1 MNDALNFVDYYSVLQ
16 VSPSC
21 DLKTLDLAYHRLAK
35 AHHPDHSGSADTTKF
50 NDVTEAYRVL
60 RNRKKRAEY
69 DILFQSHN
77 KREWFESSVGRE
89 LGVDEKDA
97 LSDADAHARILMFL
111 YKNRRENAQS
121 AGVIGFYIQEML
133 GCSDEQF
140 DFHRWYLREK
150 RFIELT
156 EHGTIAITV
165 LGIDH
170 VISLSRTT
178 AAEKLLIGQSFGA

>member
-1 MNDALNFVDYYSVLQ
+1 MPRTNSNVSLQ
-16 VSPSC
+16 EIAVRM
-21 DLKTLDLAYHRLAK
+21 L
-35 AHHPDHSGSADTTKF
+35 
-50 NDVTEAYRVL
+50 RVP
-60 RNRKKRAEY
+60 
-69 DILFQSHN
+69 
-77 KREWFESSVGRE
+77 
-89 LGVDEKDA
+89 
-97 LSDADAHARILMFL
+97 
-111 YKNRRENAQS
+111 
-121 AGVIGFYIQEML
+121 GVIGFYIQEML

-178 AAEKLLIGQSFGA
+178 AAEKLLIGQSFNA